1 VARRHDRGRSFAYRQ
16 PFQNCSIR
24 SIPKTFSPVCLN
36 HERITAF
43 LVVQVTQG
51 GQINSSGEQRGRPET
66 DLFGSIARDSVHRIT
81 RNVLRDASWQPIEM
95 RS

>member
-16 PFQNCSIR
+16 PFQNCPIR

-51 GQINSSGEQRGRPET
+51 GQINYSGEAVHPAET
-66 DLFGSIARDSVHRIT
+66 DLFGSTVRDSVHRIT
-81 RNVLRDASWQPIEM
+81 SNKLRDASWQPIEM